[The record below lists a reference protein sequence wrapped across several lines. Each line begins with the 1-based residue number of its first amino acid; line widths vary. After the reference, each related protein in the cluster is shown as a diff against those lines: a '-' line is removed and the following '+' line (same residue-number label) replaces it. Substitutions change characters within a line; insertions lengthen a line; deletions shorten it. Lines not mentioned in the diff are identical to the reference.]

1 MGTRWLRS
9 ELRRLW
15 LAVLV
20 GAASG
25 LPTAFGLLQVAQVP
39 DEQVSLTAFLVFW
52 VAFTLVYAAL
62 SFLAYRAL
70 PAAQLREALIS
81 GASEHG
87 LLGRVLRVPGG
98 RSLLGVSDAPS
109 FGRQLAVVALVGVG
123 AILAVPELRAEPF
136 FRLLAAVVVVA
147 SWVNLLVTYAVHYA
161 RLDATAEVGFD
172 FPGRDPRTLWDYL
185 YFAMAVQTTFGTT
198 DVTVPTTQLRR
209 AVTGHGVLAFVFNAV
224 ILVLSLSLL
233 LASG

>member
-1 MGTRWLRS
+1 MNAVNALGTRWLRS

-39 DEQVSLTAFLVFW
+39 DEQV
-52 VAFTLVYAAL
+52 
-62 SFLAYRAL
+62 
-70 PAAQLREALIS
+70 
-81 GASEHG
+81 
-87 LLGRVLRVPGG
+87 GRVLRVPGG